1 MRIITLPLLDKFFN
15 KLLNGDKKFKKIS
28 TENLEADEASVTNG
42 LSAGTITSGAITCTT
57 INTQNNNINAGTIT
71 SGAITC
77 TTINTQNNNIN
88 AGTGVVSG
96 RIRIPTTAP
105 ANPQPGDI
113 WIS

>member
-42 LSAGTITSGAITCTT
+42 LSAGTITSGDITCKE
-57 INTQNNNINAGTIT
+57 INTQNNNINT
-71 SGAITC
+71 
-77 TTINTQNNNIN
+77 
-88 AGTGVVSG
+88 GTGVISG

-105 ANPQPGDI
+105 DNPQPGDI

>member
-42 LSAGTITSGAITCTT
+42 LSAGTITSGDITCKK
-57 INTQNNNINAGTIT
+57 INTQNNNINT
-71 SGAITC
+71 
-77 TTINTQNNNIN
+77 
-88 AGTGVVSG
+88 GTGVISG

-105 ANPQPGDI
+105 GNPQPGDI